1 MKQFLITVALAFF
14 LYGCAHQGE
23 KFIAPD
29 QYSDFKRGI
38 TTYNDVV
45 KRLGEPIGRTN
56 LSSGNYTITYSQGE
70 ASTDPMAMVPF
81 VGPFIA
87 KSTMT
92 VRAQNLTFTFDK
104 KNRLVDYQDVIEGTK
119 VGVR

>member
-1 MKQFLITVALAFF
+1 
-14 LYGCAHQGE
+14 
-23 KFIAPD
+23 
-29 QYSDFKRGI
+29 
-38 TTYNDVV
+38 
-45 KRLGEPIGRTN
+45 
-56 LSSGNYTITYSQGE
+56 
-70 ASTDPMAMVPF
+70 MAMVPF

>member
-1 MKQFLITVALAFF
+1 MKRVFITAVLALF
-14 LYGCAHQGE
+14 LYGCAHQAE

-29 QYSDFKRGI
+29 QYSDFKRGV
-38 TTYNDVV
+38 TTYTDVV

-56 LSSGNYTITYSQGE
+56 LSSGNYTITYSQADG
-70 ASTDPMAMVPF
+70 STDPMAMVPF

-104 KNRLVDYQDVIEGTK
+104 KNKLLDYQDVIEGTK